1 VAPGRPRRCAGR
13 ELTARTAKQLIA
25 GKGRPFPA
33 IALERRCIP
42 REGQSFELVTT
53 SQVRIRLSNR
63 YGTKPLHVTGATI
76 AKAGPGAAV
85 TPTTLRPLTFGC
97 RLLTTI
103 PVGADATSDA
113 AWLPV
118 SALEKVTVTLYFAG
132 PTGPATFHEGGLTT
146 TYRAAGD
153 HRFDQ
158 GAAAFT
164 GEASHSWYHLTGVDV
179 AGAPRRAEG
188 TVVTFG
194 DSITDGYG
202 STLGADNRYSDE
214 LAERLVA
221 AGRPV
226 SVVNA
231 GINGNKLLADSP
243 CYGEKGVTRFHR
255 DVIGQP
261 RVRTAIV
268 LLGLNDIGA
277 GEFPDFGCGAF
288 PVVTAAQVIEA
299 HRTLI
304 RAACA
309 HGIRIVGATLTPMKG
324 AYGYDTEAN
333 EAVRDAVNEWI
344 RTSGEYDVVVDLDR
358 VLADPA
364 EPDALLAAYDSGD
377 HLHPNDAARR
387 RSPRPSTSVPSDR
400 PSGTP
405 ACCACSRPGHP
416 SAVAGSCSSS
426 QRMWVSQAD
435 CLLVARAAP
444 ICAQEAPVAR
454 AVRTASC
461 RP

>member
-1 VAPGRPRRCAGR
+1 VVAAVTPALPPGAASATDRDDSTRAAGR
-13 ELTARTAKQLIA
+13 GWSGAWATA
-25 GKGRPFPA
+25 PHHP
-33 IALERRCIP
+33 IP
-42 REGQSFELVTT
+42 GNQWDGPNWSLDGFTNQSVRQVVRVSTGG

-63 YGTKPLHVTGATI
+63 YGTEPLHVTGATI

-85 TPTTLRPLTFGC
+85 RPATLRPLTFGY
-97 RLLTTI
+97 RLPTTV
-103 PVGADATSDA
+103 PVGADATSDP

-118 SALEKVTVTLYFAG
+118 SALEKVTVTLYFGG
-132 PTGPATFHEGGLTT
+132 PTGAATFHEGGLTT

-153 HRFDQ
+153 HRFDH
-158 GAAAFT
+158 GAAAFI
-164 GEASHSWYHLTGVDV
+164 GETSHSWYHLTGVDV

-202 STLGADNRYSDE
+202 STLGADSRYPDE

-255 DVIGQP
+255 DVLGQP

-277 GEFPDFGCGAF
+277 GGFPDFGCGAS

-299 HRTLI
+299 HRSLI
-304 RAACA
+304 RAARA
-309 HGIRIVGATLTPMKG
+309 NGVTIIGATLTPMKG
-324 AYGYDTEAN
+324 AYGYDTAAN

-344 RTSGEYDVVVDLDR
+344 RTSGEYDDVVDLDLA
-358 VLADPA
+358 LADPD
-364 EPDALLAAYDSGD
+364 EPDALRAAYDSGD
-377 HLHPNDAARR
+377 HLHPNDAGTKAIAAAINL
-387 RSPRPSTSVPSDR
+387 ST
-400 PSGTP
+400 
-405 ACCACSRPGHP
+405 
-416 SAVAGSCSSS
+416 
-426 QRMWVSQAD
+426 
-435 CLLVARAAP
+435 L
-444 ICAQEAPVAR
+444 
-454 AVRTASC
+454 
-461 RP
+461 